1 MDTTSNDNWEKSDMK
16 NIEKTAAIKEIE
28 KGEIIVY
35 QPDEITRLEVRVR
48 DETVWLSQA
57 QMSILFGRDRTVI
70 TKHIQNIFAEKE
82 LDENSNVHF
91 LHFANSDKPVK
102 FFSLDVIISVGYRVK
117 SIQGTQFRQWANRVL
132 KEYLLRGF
140 TMHSQMKAFERH
152 ITNTVFTIQ
161 DKINN
166 TLLDHEQRI
175 TKCSEK
181 IDFFIQSSLPPKQGV
196 FFDGQVYDAYAFVA
210 GMIRKAGRRIVLID
224 NYIDETVL
232 TILDKRS
239 AGVDATIYTG
249 QLSKVLQLDIDKHNA
264 QYPPIDVYTFSK
276 AHDRFL
282 IIDDEVYL
290 IGASIKDLG
299 KKWFGFTLM
308 ENTDANEILGRI

>member
-1 MDTTSNDNWEKSDMK
+1 M
-16 NIEKTAAIKEIE
+16 
-28 KGEIIVY
+28 
-35 QPDEITRLEVRVR
+35 
-48 DETVWLSQA
+48 
-57 QMSILFGRDRTVI
+57 
-70 TKHIQNIFAEKE
+70 
-82 LDENSNVHF
+82 
-91 LHFANSDKPVK
+91 
-102 FFSLDVIISVGYRVK
+102 
-117 SIQGTQFRQWANRVL
+117 
-132 KEYLLRGF
+132 
-140 TMHSQMKAFERH
+140 
-152 ITNTVFTIQ
+152 
-161 DKINN
+161 
-166 TLLDHEQRI
+166 
-175 TKCSEK
+175 
-181 IDFFIQSSLPPKQGV
+181 
-196 FFDGQVYDAYAFVA
+196 YDAYAFVA

>member
-1 MDTTSNDNWEKSDMK
+1 MDTTSNDNWEKGDMK

-48 DETVWLSQA
+48 DETVWLNRQQLA
-57 QMSILFGRDRTVI
+57 TLFGRDIKTI
-70 TKHIQNIFAEKE
+70 GKHINNALNEELAGMAVVSKFATTATDGKTYIVEFYNLE
-82 LDENSNVHF
+82 MIL
-91 LHFANSDKPVK
+91 
-102 FFSLDVIISVGYRVK
+102 SVGYRVK
-117 SIQGTQFRQWANRVL
+117 SQRGIYFRRWSNSVL
-132 KEYLLRGF
+132 KEVLLKR
-140 TMHSQMKAFERH
+140 
-152 ITNTVFTIQ
+152 
-161 DKINN
+161 N
-166 TLLDHEQRI
+166 TLDYKFTDIEQQLKEHHQILIEHE
-175 TKCSEK
+175 KK

-210 GMIRKAGRRIVLID
+210 GLIRKAGRRIVLID

-232 TILDKRS
+232 TILDKRAS
-239 AGVDATIYTG
+239 GVDATIYTG

-264 QYPPIDVYTFSK
+264 QYTPIDVHTFSK